1 MDGLSNHTYKVFSNP
16 NTFDSIRSLASKEK
30 RGKCP
35 LLSLVYCS
43 GLGFQVSANTP
54 PMIASIPPGAV
65 TTPKSESTPK
75 KSITTPQLCVELGLL
90 FIITAPIMMMIPNM
104 RKAQTR
110 KEERDQ
116 CTYGSPDQPAQQYQY
131 AANQRQYESS
141 SRFFAHIFELVV
153 RVIAQTIYDFPI
165 WMFAKTIVE

>member
-65 TTPKSESTPK
+65 TTPKSESMPK
-75 KSITTPQLCVELGLL
+75 MSITTPQLCVELGLL

-116 CTYGSPDQPAQQYQY
+116 CIPTAAQISPPNSTSMPPIKDSMKA
-131 AANQRQYESS
+131 
-141 SRFFAHIFELVV
+141 VV
-153 RVIAQTIYDFPI
+153 GFSLMFPN
-165 WMFAKTIVE
+165 